1 MATRSTIAVQHVNG
15 SISQI
20 YCHWDG
26 YISNNGRLLND
37 HYTTLE
43 IVEELVSGGSLSIL
57 DERIKPIGDHSFD
70 NQESGTCVYYG
81 RDRGEDELDVS
92 PTVFQSV
99 YRYLSDYREQEFNYL
114 FKNGEW
120 FVDGAKLVDEI
131 KKI

>member
-1 MATRSTIAVQHVNG
+1 MATRSTIAVQHTNG

-26 YISNNGRLLND
+26 YISNNGKLLND
-37 HYTTLE
+37 HYTNLE
-43 IVEELVSGGSLSIL
+43 IIEELVSGGSLSIL

-92 PTVFQSV
+92 PNVFQSV
-99 YRYLSDYREQEFNYL
+99 YRYLSDYQEQEFNYL